1 MEPRSHFHFLIRK
14 YGRWRSLHVL
24 KKIEESQIKFLLRC
38 EDGGSC
44 SRGRLRGLPDGK
56 VHWKVGN
63 CFVFLIF
70 VIFCTDLAI
79 GGTVEDGA

>member
-1 MEPRSHFHFLIRK
+1 MAGDQQEAVVEEERKNGAEVSLSLSKTEICPMEIVLRS
-14 YGRWRSLHVL
+14 
-24 KKIEESQIKFLLRC
+24 KKIKESQIKFLLRC

-63 CFVFLIF
+63 CLLFSFL
-70 VIFCTDLAI
+70 L
-79 GGTVEDGA
+79 